1 MESSTKIPLLIMQR
15 KDLSLKAK
23 GLLLCIL
30 SEENPTLNSI
40 KSIAREGM
48 DSILSGLKEL
58 ESFGYIWI
66 GDKKSIWVNR
76 NMLDFD
82 TEVDK

>member
-1 MESSTKIPLLIMQR
+1 MECFTKIPLLVMQR
-15 KDLSLKAK
+15 KDLSLKAT

-40 KSIAREGM
+40 KSISKEGIY
-48 DSILSGLKEL
+48 SILSGLKEL
-58 ESFGYIWI
+58 ESLGYIWI
-66 GDKKSIWVNR
+66 DDKKSIWVNR

-82 TEVDK
+82 TEVNK